1 MHVRRGT
8 LAAKPSMIRSALH
21 RYTDLA
27 LTSLLR
33 GVRLYE
39 DGFGDRDSLMRL
51 VDAVTRVAREDPL
64 PPIDVRWDEP
74 RRGPRTL
81 EREARFLS
89 PALELPPESREVRML
104 WLEPTTPRQGARE
117 VVVLLAATGEEG
129 FFTRRRFAAPLLA
142 TDRAVLVVEN
152 PLYGVRRPRGQRGPG
167 LRTVRDQ
174 FAMNLATV
182 LEGRAIAGWLAARG
196 HPKIVLSGYSQGGI
210 MAAFVSALVPFP
222 TGCVPRGAGAR
233 VEAIFT
239 EGALSR
245 AMDWDRLA
253 RELGSRAEAKAY
265 FESCL
270 APVRVDRHPV
280 PLEPRACIVVG
291 ARHDAFVPPHETEA
305 LHRHWPG
312 SELRWDDAGHVTAAL
327 LGQRGHQR
335 AILDSFARLPST
347 T

>member
-1 MHVRRGT
+1 
-8 LAAKPSMIRSALH
+8 MIRSALH

-39 DGFGDRDSLMRL
+39 DGFGDRESLMRL
-51 VDAVTRVAREDPL
+51 VDAVGRVAREDPL
-64 PPIDVRWDEP
+64 PELELRWDEA
-74 RRGPRTL
+74 RTSGTTR
-81 EREARFLS
+81 ERHGRFAS
-89 PALELPPESREVRML
+89 PALDLPPESRDVHLL
-104 WLEPTTPRQGARE
+104 WLDPIQQEARPRE

-129 FFTRRRFAAPLLA
+129 FFTRRRFAAPLVA
-142 TDRAVLVVEN
+142 SGRAVLLVEN
-152 PLYGVRRPRGQRGPG
+152 PFYGARRPRGQRGPG

-182 LEGRAIAGWLAARG
+182 LEGRAIAGWLASER

-210 MAAFVSALVPFP
+210 MAAFVSALVPFA

-239 EGALSR
+239 KGALSR
-245 AMDWDRLA
+245 AMDWQRLA
-253 RELGSRAEAKAY
+253 RELGSRAEAAAY

-270 APVRVDRHPV
+270 APVRVDRHPA
-280 PLEPRACIVVG
+280 PLAAHACIVVG
-291 ARHDAFVPPHETEA
+291 ARHDAFVPPEETEA

-312 SELRWDDAGHVTAAL
+312 SELRWDEAGHVTAAL

-335 AILDSFARLPST
+335 AILDAFARLPIT
-347 T
+347 R